1 PTRVLNAARAPG
13 SSASSQRTP
22 LRRSHSISLRMSAP
36 GGIQGD
42 AQFLVAARDL
52 AVELAAQRLVQPAA
66 ELRALR
72 DALPQQVVP
81 RDLERHMPPLVHVA
95 LEPPRPPGAPPPQR
109 APPGIREHTPP
120 PLVRVAVEPLGA
132 FHPRQHQLDVAVSAG

>member
-95 LEPPRPPGAPPPQR
+95 
-109 APPGIREHTPP
+109 
-120 PLVRVAVEPLGA
+120 VEPLGA
-132 FHPRQHQLDVAVSAG
+132 LRPRRHQLDVAVPAGEPDPPRGGP